1 MYMYKCILVIG
12 GAQWVKCGQVRAVW
26 PGGERYGSSVWLKC
40 LL

>member
-1 MYMYKCILVIG
+1 MHMYKCILVIG
-12 GAQWVKCGQVRAVW
+12 DAQWVKCGQVRAVW